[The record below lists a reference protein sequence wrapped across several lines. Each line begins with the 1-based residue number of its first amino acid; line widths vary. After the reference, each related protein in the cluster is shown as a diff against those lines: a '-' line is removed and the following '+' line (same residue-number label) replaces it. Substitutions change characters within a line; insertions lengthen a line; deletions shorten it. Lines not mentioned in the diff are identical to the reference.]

1 MKTRPVDGLV
11 LDEVAACVSIG
22 RERLRMALSGVPLFF
37 LLCFSPF
44 LVYSIIGLLDAGLG
58 MSKKLEDAGQVDPRE
73 LDDGMFSVHEL
84 RETDHSFSSGCAR
97 QDNHLELQCVI
108 QLGVRVWLVFL
119 QVGFP

>member
-1 MKTRPVDGLV
+1 MKTRPVDGFV

-22 RERLRMALSGVPLFF
+22 RERLRTALSGVSLFF

-58 MSKKLEDAGQVDPRE
+58 VSKKLEDAGQVDPRE

-84 RETDHSFSSGCAR
+84 REPDHPFSSCCA
-97 QDNHLELQCVI
+97 
-108 QLGVRVWLVFL
+108 W
-119 QVGFP
+119 